1 MKMRPVSFQAYAIDR
16 LRNALLRRTETY
28 IPECSCKTGK
38 RGRKIEDG
46 RAFERVYG
54 LNRSTQ
60 GRRVYALMPEGR
72 KL

>member
-38 RGRKIEDG
+38 LWKKIEDG

-54 LNRSTQ
+54 LK
-60 GRRVYALMPEGR
+60 P
-72 KL
+72 